1 MADNF
6 EPKPVIVFSGSAMEA
21 NVVKSMLENANIQAF
36 LKDQHIGSI
45 APWQVSA
52 GGGGAVKVIV
62 SSLDQEEAQEII
74 LRYEQNDQQ

>member
-1 MADNF
+1 M
-6 EPKPVIVFSGSAMEA
+6 
-21 NVVKSMLENANIQAF
+21 VKSMLENANIQAF

>member
-1 MADNF
+1 MGDNL
-6 EPKPVIVFSGSAMEA
+6 EPKPVLVFSGNAMEA
-21 NVVKSMLENANIQAF
+21 NVVKSMLENANIPAF
-36 LKDQHIGSI
+36 LQDQHIGSI

-74 LRYEQNDQQ
+74 ARYERNENQ